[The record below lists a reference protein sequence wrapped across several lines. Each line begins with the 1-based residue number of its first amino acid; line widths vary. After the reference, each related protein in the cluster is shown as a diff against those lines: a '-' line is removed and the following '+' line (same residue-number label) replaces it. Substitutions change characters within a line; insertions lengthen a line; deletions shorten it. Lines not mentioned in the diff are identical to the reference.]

1 MMRLRSVVL
10 GAGLALAVAGT
21 GLAAD
26 SPAVLLE
33 RASTAFRLGKYQAA
47 LESARAAAQGAP
59 RSLPIVLAH
68 AGMAEFLGEFDEA
81 GRAYAQAQAIVPSD
95 SVVRYR
101 VAVYAVRIGDYDR
114 AVRELDAILKEQS
127 RPMQLLYD
135 YAPRTV
141 QLRLLDRYPALQ
153 QLTQVK
159 IDVLMEKG
167 DLATARKLAA
177 GYGIVDAGHDYCA
190 AAREEQARGNRDEV
204 FRAFRL
210 AALGQPDAADCVW
223 WYGQWLTDEGYM
235 RLGRLMVEEGTRATS
250 SAGNK
255 ASGVRY
261 VRVRLGGD
269 RPVPKRAEAVFLVA
283 RQRLLRDRDV
293 AGAAR
298 LFDEAIR
305 VAPQFARPYNYQA
318 RIAWH
323 QGDAEAA
330 VGWLTRAV
338 TADPESWRS
347 HRNLGQFLAS
357 LERWSEAET
366 HLKRTVELFDDDAG
380 GRLAYARALY
390 ALGRYDE
397 YVTQTRRA
405 LTFAGGR
412 SDELQ
417 PVAEFL
423 LRFERWGPGPA
434 LPPAPDPHLLLGWNY
449 D

>member
-1 MMRLRSVVL
+1 MMRVRSVVL
-10 GAGLALAVAGT
+10 GAVLALAVAGT

-33 RASTAFRLGKYQAA
+33 RASAAFKLGKYQAA

-81 GRAYAQAQAIVPSD
+81 GRAYAQAQAIVPND

-114 AVRELDAILKEQS
+114 AVRELDAILKDQS

-141 QLRLLDRYPALQ
+141 QLRLLERYPALQ

-167 DLATARKLAA
+167 DLVTARKLAA

-255 ASGVRY
+255 ASGARY

-293 AGAAR
+293 GGAAR
-298 LFDEAIR
+298 LFDE
-305 VAPQFARPYNYQA
+305 
-318 RIAWH
+318 
-323 QGDAEAA
+323 AEAA

-357 LERWSEAET
+357 LERWPEAET
-366 HLKRTVELFDDDAG
+366 HLKRTVDLFDDDAG

-397 YVTQTRRA
+397 YVIQTRRA

-423 LRFERWGPGPA
+423 SRFERWGPSPA